1 MITGITIGVMKNV
14 SKYNLKFACILLT
27 PIAAKVPIGRE
38 IAIVTVAAI
47 NEFQSARI
55 HLLSLKKLSNHRKLY
70 SLGGNSRK
78 GEAPRLIGKTISIGA
93 IRKMQ
98 TIMPIMYIIDFWTD
112 DLL

>member
-1 MITGITIGVMKNV
+1 MITGITIGVIKNV
-14 SKYNLKFACILLT
+14 SKNNLKFALILLT
-27 PIAAKVPIGRE
+27 PIAAKVPTGRE
-38 IAIVTVAAI
+38 IVIVTVAAI
-47 NEFQSARI
+47 IEFHRARI

-78 GEAPRLIGKTISIGA
+78 GDTPRLIGKTIMIGA

-98 TIMPIMYIIDFWTD
+98 TNMPIMYMIDFSTD